1 MHSENYSLELGYL
14 TAQLHKNKKADGNEL
29 HPALAP
35 SQFSAPSR
43 APPTAAPGNGRPCGD
58 KVMG

>member
-1 MHSENYSLELGYL
+1 
-14 TAQLHKNKKADGNEL
+14 
-29 HPALAP
+29 LAP

>member
-43 APPTAAPGNGRPCGD
+43 APPQRHP
-58 KVMG
+58 VMDARAETK